1 MHAQSKLSIES
12 PALIESKHVEDL
24 TLCQA
29 AELLGQFDEFLWS
42 LIGRFYEMGIED
54 SDDLNIAVGALMS
67 SQMCDCSHHR
77 SFRIQDLVI
86 RLRTRIYENSEALAT
101 IRGDGR

>member
-1 MHAQSKLSIES
+1 MHAQSKLTVEAAAQIEVD
-12 PALIESKHVEDL
+12 HVDDL
-24 TLCQA
+24 TLSQA
-29 AELLGQFDEFLWS
+29 AELIGQFDEFFWS

-54 SDDLNIAVGALMS
+54 CDDMNIAVGALLS
-67 SQMCDCSHHR
+67 SQLSDCTHHR

-101 IRGDGR
+101 IRSAGG

>member
-12 PALIESKHVEDL
+12 TALTDFKDVEDL

-54 SDDLNIAVGALMS
+54 CDDLNIAVGALLS
-67 SQMCDCSHHR
+67 SQLGDCGHHR

-86 RLRTRIYENSEALAT
+86 RLRTRIYEDSEALAK
-101 IRGDGR
+101 IQGGA